1 VALFAVALFVAALFV
16 AALFVAALAVA
27 GAMPPTL
34 DGGGGSRG
42 QGRRRKGRN
51 ADGDRQQEQELR
63 QGAHGVYDHFFTI
76 APAWQR
82 SAAGGVREGHL

>member
-1 VALFAVALFVAALFV
+1 VIVALFVASLFV
-16 AALFVAALAVA
+16 ASLAVVRAVA

-34 DGGGGSRG
+34 DGGGGSGG

>member
-1 VALFAVALFVAALFV
+1 VALFAVALFVASLFV
-16 AALFVAALAVA
+16 ASLAVVRAVA
-27 GAMPPTL
+27 GALPPTL
-34 DGGGGSRG
+34 DGGVGSGG

-76 APAWQR
+76 APALQR